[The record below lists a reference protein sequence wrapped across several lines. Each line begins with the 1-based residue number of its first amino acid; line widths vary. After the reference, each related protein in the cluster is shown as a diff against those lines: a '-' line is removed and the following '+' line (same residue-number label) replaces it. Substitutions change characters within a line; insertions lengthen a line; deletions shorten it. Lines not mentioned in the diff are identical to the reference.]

1 MIGRHW
7 QWQTRNQNQ
16 SQLTLTNWD
25 KLGHVIMMHWPG
37 PRAGQQLKKVCSDLI
52 QLIHYF
58 QENDEKVNKMFEIHS
73 TLLIELHQNR
83 IFEHAWLC
91 QPDLMG
97 GLGRKNVSLLWWNK
111 SLVWQFVLFHD
122 VCSSPFI
129 ASLHKL
135 NWHLILVSCDSLR
148 PWHHLKKSASPMAGK
163 WATPC
168 SLLFTFEF

>member
-7 QWQTRNQNQ
+7 QWQTRNRNQ

-37 PRAGQQLKKVCSDLI
+37 PRAGQQHKKVCSDLI

-148 PWHHLKKSASPMAGK
+148 PWHHPMAGK
-163 WATPC
+163 WTTPC
-168 SLLFTFEF
+168 SLLFRFEF